1 MIDQLKQKY
10 PSASIG
16 SFGDS
21 AELSAELIAL
31 VRSGKKTATCAAL
44 RDYEAEGEPLPEVGQ
59 YEIVLDTTETPVL
72 VLKTLW
78 VATLRFADVD
88 WAFAKDE
95 GEDDTLESWRRNHRA
110 FFERNG
116 GFDPDMLLVCQR
128 FAVVEDL
135 LAD

>member
-1 MIDQLKQKY
+1 MIEHLLQTY
-10 PSASIG
+10 PGAAIG

-21 AELSAELIAL
+21 EELSAELIAL
-31 VRSGKKTATCAAL
+31 VRSGQKTATCAAL

-59 YEIVLDTTETPVL
+59 YEIVLDATDTPVL

-88 WAFAKDE
+88 WGFAKDE
-95 GEDDTLESWRRNHRA
+95 GEDDTLDSWRRNHRA

-128 FAVVEDL
+128 FSVAQDL

>member
-1 MIDQLKQKY
+1 MIEQLLQTY
-10 PSASIG
+10 PGAAIG

-21 AELSAELIAL
+21 EELSAELIAL
-31 VRSGKKTATCAAL
+31 VRSGQKTATCAAL
-44 RDYEAEGEPLPEVGQ
+44 RDYEAEGEPLPEIGQ
-59 YEIVLDTTETPVL
+59 YEIVLDATDTPVL

-78 VATLRFADVD
+78 VEIKRFADVD
-88 WAFAKDE
+88 WGFAKDE
-95 GEDDTLESWRRNHRA
+95 GEDDTLDSWRRNHRA

-128 FAVVEDL
+128 FSVAQDL